1 MNMILTPELVNELIT
16 NEATERGLPVPN
28 NIDIEALIKSAYET
42 SYPTDLTYDHD
53 LDFLDSLSS
62 NLFSLISRLFEN

>member
-42 SYPTDLTYDHD
+42 PYPTDLTYDHD